1 MSGHPV
7 PSRENQRDSRDAK
20 VRQISAPSK
29 EKNHK
34 FSTIS
39 APIVDN
45 FSGLPCKRL
54 TFNTPEKFKYLSVFY
69 NIIFGVY
76 YQRMSEDE
84 KDDGA
89 PVLSVLSI
97 ALEHYHLRR

>member
-7 PSRENQRDSRDAK
+7 PSRENHRDSRDAK

-45 FSGLPCKRL
+45 FSAPSRKRL
-54 TFNTPEKFKYLSVFY
+54 THIYATKNQIPRYVMKHVFV
-69 NIIFGVY
+69 FF
-76 YQRMSEDE
+76 SFS
-84 KDDGA
+84 GA
-89 PVLSVLSI
+89 TIMPT
-97 ALEHYHLRR
+97 